1 MDEAHD
7 DGTAAI
13 ARWLI
18 ADARLSLDPV
28 GLIEAFC
35 EQLTERGVPLGRLR
49 AGQRLANP
57 LASAWGVIWTRGAG
71 AREYL
76 VARTML
82 STDAF
87 FGSPFQFVVER
98 RATFRRRL
106 QGLDPERDHQVL
118 HEMAAAGGTDYL
130 AVPLE
135 YGDGSVQ
142 ALSLVSD
149 GEDGFADWHLELIE
163 DLRQPLAA
171 ALEPTAMRRSSASLL
186 RTFLGE
192 GPADAVLAGAIRRGD
207 RRHIE
212 AAILFA
218 DLRGFTTMSERLG
231 EAELFRALDRYFEAV
246 VEAVRGKGGDVLKF
260 LGDGILA
267 IFPVEAAGSR
277 TAACRAALAAVD
289 DARKALAEA
298 EVDCASGVRRHPARR
313 PGRLRQHRQPRPP
326 RLHRAGPGGQ
336 PREPARGA
344 REGARPAA
352 PVLGRLR
359 RGPRQAT
366 REFRSLPF
374 KGRRRAAGSVR
385 PARGA
390 RHYSVIRM
398 LPMASSEARAP
409 GGTTQVA
416 SYSSTMQGPW
426 RGVARSARVSTGV
439 SSQPASGPK

>member
-71 AREYL
+71 AHEYL

-231 EAELFRALDRYFEAV
+231 EAELFRTLDRYFEAV
-246 VEAVRGKGGDVLKF
+246 VEAVRSNGGDVLKF

-267 IFPVEAAGSR
+267 IFPVETAGSR

-298 EVDCASGVRRHPARR
+298 EVG
-313 PGRLRQHRQPRPP
+313 
-326 RLHRAGPGGQ
+326 
-336 PREPARGA
+336 
-344 REGARPAA
+344 AA
-352 PVLGRLR
+352 PLAFVATLHVGEVVYGNIGSPDRLDFTVLGPAVNLVSRLEGLAKELDR
-359 RGPRQAT
+359 PLLCSADFTAALDRPLA
-366 REFRSLPF
+366 SL
-374 KGRRRAAGSVR
+374 GRF
-385 PARGA
+385 P
-390 RHYSVIRM
+390 
-398 LPMASSEARAP
+398 LK
-409 GGTTQVA
+409 
-416 SYSSTMQGPW
+416 
-426 RGVARSARVSTGV
+426 GVAEPQEVFAPLAVPDTT
-439 SSQPASGPK
+439 A